1 MLRFGSVFLLLLLGL
16 FTVELLNPVQA
27 HVITPFTGLI
37 ADISAM
43 LIRLFDSNVISYGK
57 IIQSTEN
64 GFAVSIEPGCNGVE
78 ATIVLI
84 AAVVAFPAPIQY
96 RLYAIIAGFFAI
108 QLFNLA
114 RIISLFYIGQ
124 WDFGIFEW
132 AHLYIWPVV
141 IMLDVLIIFLIWLRF
156 LPTPN
161 TVAVE
166 KDES

>member
-84 AAVVAFPAPIQY
+84 AAVVAFPATIQY
-96 RLYAIIAGFFAI
+96 KLYAIIAGFFAI